1 MIRFTAFRFSAEG
14 DNLQGAL
21 RGTTAPITPR
31 LVESSQEISVEVSA
45 EEAIAI
51 TLIDIREMLGLMLQ
65 KRDEAC
71 PD

>member
-31 LVESSQEISVEVSA
+31 LAEKSQDISVEVSA

-51 TLIDIREMLGLMLQ
+51 TLIDIREVLSQIMKKLDM
-65 KRDEAC
+65 AY